1 MINTV
6 YSQTSQRRKMYATNY
21 SAGCFDKTA
30 KEHKEAT
37 KANKALEIET
47 RKKGKELLGKVDF
60 VDNIQKSKR
69 KM

>member
-6 YSQTSQRRKMYATNY
+6 YTHTDAKMYATNY

-30 KEHKEAT
+30 QEHQEAT

-47 RKKGKELLGKVDF
+47 RKKGKELLGKVVF

>member
-1 MINTV
+1 
-6 YSQTSQRRKMYATNY
+6 MYATNY

-30 KEHKEAT
+30 KEHQEAT
-37 KANKALEIET
+37 KANKALAIET
-47 RKKGKELLGKVDF
+47 LKKGKELLGKVDF

>member
-1 MINTV
+1 
-6 YSQTSQRRKMYATNY
+6 MYATNY